1 MAEVER
7 LIRAAS
13 IEVRVEPPGS
23 ATARWCL
30 GEYFRELSE
39 RFDTGFDPARSNP
52 ASEAE
57 MTPPA
62 GYFVVAWLDGA
73 AIGCGALKR
82 GDAGIGEIKRMW
94 TSPAA
99 RGMGVARKVLAQ
111 LEAIAREAGIG
122 VLRLETNRTLIE
134 AQALYRSTG
143 YREVPRF
150 NDEPYAHHWF
160 EKRLGT
166 VAPAPGRNRSPAR
179 RPHRS
184 A

>member
-1 MAEVER
+1 MPPTIELSDELAGSMLRPLGAAQRQRLVAAMAEVER

-13 IEVRVEPPGS
+13 IEMRVEPPGS
-23 ATARWCL
+23 ATAQWCL

-39 RFDTGFDPARSNP
+39 RFDTGFDPVRSNP

-82 GDAGIGEIKRMW
+82 GDAGIGEIKRTW

-99 RGMGVARKVLAQ
+99 RGMGVARRCWRSWKRSRARPGLACCGWRPT
-111 LEAIAREAGIG
+111 AR
-122 VLRLETNRTLIE
+122 
-134 AQALYRSTG
+134 
-143 YREVPRF
+143 
-150 NDEPYAHHWF
+150 
-160 EKRLGT
+160 
-166 VAPAPGRNRSPAR
+166 
-179 RPHRS
+179 
-184 A
+184 